1 MQKFLLSAILF
12 FLVLIA
18 FALFFFFY
26 ETRYFGSRASM
37 TIVDVSAENSY
48 VFINPLSAQANGKD
62 KIRVTIMVL
71 NGSGLGVMGKQPIIA
86 VDPRL
91 VVNPVQITTD
101 SLGKAIFEFST
112 AAAGEYYLEVKIDE
126 TTLLQKAKLSFHE

>member
-1 MQKFLLSAILF
+1 MQKFLLAAILF

-48 VFINPLSAQANGKD
+48 VFMNPFSAPANGKD

-71 NGSGLGVMGKQPIIA
+71 NGSGLGVLGKKPIIA

-91 VVNPVQITTD
+91 VVDRVQDTTD

-112 AAAGEYYLEVKIDE
+112 TTAGEYYLEVKIDE

>member
-12 FLVLIA
+12 FLVLIT
-18 FALFFFFY
+18 FGLFFFFY
-26 ETRYFGSRASM
+26 ETQFFRSRASM

-48 VFINPLSAQANGKD
+48 VFMNPLRAQANGTD

-71 NGSGLGVMGKQPIIA
+71 NGSGLGVMGKKPVIG

-91 VVNPVQITTD
+91 VVDRVQDATD

-112 AAAGEYYLEVKIDE
+112 TAPGEYYLEVKIDDVV
-126 TTLLQKAKLSFHE
+126 LPQKARLSFYQ